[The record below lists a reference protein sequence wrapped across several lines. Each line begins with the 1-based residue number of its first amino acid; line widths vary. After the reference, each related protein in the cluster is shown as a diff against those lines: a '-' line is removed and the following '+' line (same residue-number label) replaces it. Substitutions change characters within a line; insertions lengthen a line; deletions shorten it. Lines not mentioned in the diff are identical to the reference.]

1 MEVVMHQQF
10 QQLSPV
16 IAQVPAAQPT
26 RSEAHPLSSFVG
38 ASIPLGLALVGGAIG
53 LWFIKAFLVI
63 CKPNE
68 VVILS
73 GRKWRTADGQR
84 IGYRVVAGG
93 RVLRIPIVETVK
105 RMDVTTM
112 LVPVEVHNAYSK
124 GGIPLHIQAIANI
137 KISSDPKIVGNAI
150 ERFLGHKRSEIIRVV
165 QETLAG
171 YLRGV
176 VATLTP
182 EQVNEDRLQFAE
194 RIASDVSRELRTLGL
209 HLDILKIQS
218 VADDV
223 DYLSSLGRKQI
234 ALILRD
240 AEVAESNALS
250 MAEQIEAEC
259 QEQAE
264 VAQTQDRTV
273 VLEQENQLRKIK
285 AKLER
290 EARSEEEITVA
301 STNERRA
308 QVEQILQ
315 TLRAEVERL
324 RLQADQILPAQAQQ
338 HAAELRRQGD
348 AAILEENARAA
359 ARVNDMLA
367 DVWQEIGTDASQVF
381 LIQQIETVLR
391 EAVKIPERLQLQQ
404 VNVVDNGDGKAV
416 ASLIHVYPQ
425 VVRQFLD
432 SLHQTLGIDVVGT
445 LTQAQ
450 QSATQTGT
458 VNQGDRN
465 EGRATVATL
474 APSHKPR

>member
-1 MEVVMHQQF
+1 MNQSLFPSER
-10 QQLSPV
+10 V
-16 IAQVPAAQPT
+16 IAQVPT
-26 RSEAHPLSSFVG
+26 RTPELDLESRPSANILD
-38 ASIPLGLALVGGAIG
+38 LGFPLALAVVGGLLGI
-53 LWFIKAFLVI
+53 WFLKSFLII

-68 VVILS
+68 IVILA
-73 GRKWRTADGQR
+73 GRKWRTPSGQR
-84 IGYRVVAGG
+84 VGYRVVAGG
-93 RVLRIPIVETVK
+93 RAVRIPIVETVK

-112 LVPVEVHNAYSK
+112 PVPVEVHNAYSK

-137 KISSDPKIVGNAI
+137 KISSDPNIVGNAI
-150 ERFLGHKRSEIIRVV
+150 ERFLGHKRAEIIRVV

-223 DYLSSLGRKQI
+223 DYLSSLGRTRI
-234 ALILRD
+234 AMILRD
-240 AEVAESNALS
+240 AEVAESDALS

-259 QEQAE
+259 QERAE
-264 VAQTQDRTV
+264 VAQTQDRIV

-285 AKLER
+285 AKLEKQ
-290 EARSEEEITVA
+290 ARSEEEITVA
-301 STNERRA
+301 ATNERRA
-308 QVEQILQ
+308 KVEQILQ
-315 TLRAEVERL
+315 ALRAEVERL

-338 HAAELRRQGD
+338 KAAELRRQGD

-359 ARVNDMLA
+359 AQVNDMLA
-367 DVWQEIGTDASQVF
+367 AVWQEIGTDASQVF

-391 EAVKIPERLQLQQ
+391 EAVQIPERLKLHQI
-404 VNVVDNGDGKAV
+404 NVVDNGDGKAV
-416 ASLIHVYPQ
+416 SSLIKVYPQ

-450 QSATQTGT
+450 LPLTQAAELNTQEKLSW
-458 VNQGDRN
+458 N
-465 EGRATVATL
+465 
-474 APSHKPR
+474 